1 MAMCSYV
8 ERRRQRYYFRAR
20 LPLEAAAV
28 LGRTHVVG
36 SLMTSDSRL
45 AKIRAA
51 KIYLDYAAC
60 LHIIALKMRDALNSL
75 NCRSAREEALVSAAF
90 ELGREFEQEKQA
102 LETKLQSLKKEFDE
116 KLKNLFLNKQSN
128 WIHTHDVRVSEF
140 AAEHIVSKSQE
151 YISTNETPSG
161 RIIEVEP
168 SVKPASPAW
177 HELREAFLADK
188 P

>member
-1 MAMCSYV
+1 M
-8 ERRRQRYYFRAR
+8 
-20 LPLEAAAV
+20 
-28 LGRTHVVG
+28 
-36 SLMTSDSRL
+36 
-45 AKIRAA
+45 
-51 KIYLDYAAC
+51 
-60 LHIIALKMRDALNSL
+60 
-75 NCRSAREEALVSAAF
+75 SAAF

-102 LETKLQSLKKEFDE
+102 LEAKLQSLKKEFDE

-128 WIHTHDVRVSEF
+128 RIHTHDVRVSEF